1 MVSQHR
7 NRERNGETWKIAYR
21 DWKPSITMERG
32 TWNNTGMPSAMPLS
46 SFKSK
51 LFNILLTKMNMRLLL
66 VDFIPEKTWDLINLN
81 FVLPVRLR
89 FPPLVNQY
97 SITRKVV
104 VCWNL
109 LVHSFCG
116 QPFRL
121 NKKSVCM
128 IFYKKDSFISSLQL
142 GARWLNE
149 LGRWI

>member
-1 MVSQHR
+1 
-7 NRERNGETWKIAYR
+7 
-21 DWKPSITMERG
+21 
-32 TWNNTGMPSAMPLS
+32 
-46 SFKSK
+46 
-51 LFNILLTKMNMRLLL
+51 
-66 VDFIPEKTWDLINLN
+66 LN
-81 FVLPVRLR
+81 FVLPVRLP

-121 NKKSVCM
+121 NKKFACM

-142 GARWLNE
+142 GAGWLNE

>member
-66 VDFIPEKTWDLINLN
+66 VDFIPEKT
-81 FVLPVRLR
+81 
-89 FPPLVNQY
+89 
-97 SITRKVV
+97 
-104 VCWNL
+104 
-109 LVHSFCG
+109 
-116 QPFRL
+116 
-121 NKKSVCM
+121 
-128 IFYKKDSFISSLQL
+128 
-142 GARWLNE
+142 
-149 LGRWI
+149 